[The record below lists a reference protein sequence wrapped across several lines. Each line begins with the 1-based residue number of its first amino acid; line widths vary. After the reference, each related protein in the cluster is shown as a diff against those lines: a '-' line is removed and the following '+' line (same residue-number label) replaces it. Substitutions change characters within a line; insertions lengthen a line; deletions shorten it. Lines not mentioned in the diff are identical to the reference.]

1 MSRCD
6 EKEEPVSGERDLLRA
21 ESVGA
26 CLGSIAAL
34 DRQALGVMAREHGL
48 DLIVLFGSTA
58 RGRRREG
65 SDMDIAIQFVGS
77 CPQPLTLEQEAMASD
92 ALFRALRPR
101 CELDVVL
108 LNGASPLLR
117 WNVAQHGIPLHAAS
131 PSHWV
136 SYRIR
141 AHREYEDTARFRRRQ
156 WEVLLRRL
164 RDGANRG

>member
-1 MSRCD
+1 LT
-6 EKEEPVSGERDLLRA
+6 GERDLGRA
-21 ESVGA
+21 EEVDA

-34 DRQALGVMAREHGL
+34 DRQAIGLVAREHGI

-65 SDMDIAIQFVGS
+65 SDVDIAIHFAGP
-77 CPQPLTLEQEAMASD
+77 CPQVPTLEQEAMASD

-156 WEVLLRRL
+156 WELLLRRL
-164 RDGANRG
+164 SDGANRG